1 MLSVLPTI
9 KKHASLLMKLLPL
22 LAFAIPCLWL
32 YVLFPESFQLM
43 WKGRTFQLFFMWLIS
58 LELIL
63 DWENLG
69 SSKIRKPMSKR
80 AIAFL
85 MTLLLPTIYIL
96 ISNYGGLN
104 TLIADSARKSGIT
117 WAESMP
123 LSTEYLVFTAF
134 FCTTVYLSSGTKGL
148 RDFSVPAIF
157 LGIIGAIYTIDNVFP
172 YGQFTPLQF
181 LVPTTTTFAAKILN
195 LIGYN
200 TRLLFNQDSPQLTA
214 VDPNNPARS
223 AQFTIAWPCA
233 GFESLLIFAVVAA
246 IFLRRRPVSWKTKT
260 GYFAVGAAVTY
271 FINILRI
278 VTIFT
283 IGMDYGQDSGPVQTF
298 HFFYGPLYS
307 VAWIVSFPLI
317 VIGSQ
322 SLWQRIRNGKT
333 LEQKTIVLEDQ
344 RANEQ

>member
-1 MLSVLPTI
+1 MLNVLPTI
-9 KKHASLLMKLLPL
+9 KKHANLLMKLLPL

-134 FCTTVYLSSGTKGL
+134 FCTAVYLSSGTKGL

-157 LGIIGAIYTIDNVFP
+157 LGIDWSH
-172 YGQFTPLQF
+172 L
-181 LVPTTTTFAAKILN
+181 
-195 LIGYN
+195 
-200 TRLLFNQDSPQLTA
+200 
-214 VDPNNPARS
+214 
-223 AQFTIAWPCA
+223 
-233 GFESLLIFAVVAA
+233 
-246 IFLRRRPVSWKTKT
+246 
-260 GYFAVGAAVTY
+260 
-271 FINILRI
+271 
-278 VTIFT
+278 
-283 IGMDYGQDSGPVQTF
+283 
-298 HFFYGPLYS
+298 HH
-307 VAWIVSFPLI
+307 
-317 VIGSQ
+317 
-322 SLWQRIRNGKT
+322 
-333 LEQKTIVLEDQ
+333 
-344 RANEQ
+344 